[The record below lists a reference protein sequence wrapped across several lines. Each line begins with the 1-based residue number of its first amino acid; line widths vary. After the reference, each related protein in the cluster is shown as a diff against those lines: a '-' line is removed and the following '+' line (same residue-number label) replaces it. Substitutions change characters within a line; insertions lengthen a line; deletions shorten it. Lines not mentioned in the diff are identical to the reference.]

1 MFKSF
6 FFNKYKMDEQIDNH
20 KIEPEG
26 QNKKKKMNSV
36 IQQID
41 RLTKVTMDDRMAR
54 QAIENHKHFLNLV

>member
-1 MFKSF
+1 
-6 FFNKYKMDEQIDNH
+6 MDEQIDNH